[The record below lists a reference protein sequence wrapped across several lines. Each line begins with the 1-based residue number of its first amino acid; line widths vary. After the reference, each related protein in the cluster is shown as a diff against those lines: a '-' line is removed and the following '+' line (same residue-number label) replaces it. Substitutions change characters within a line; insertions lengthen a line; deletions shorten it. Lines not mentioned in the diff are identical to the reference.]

1 MSRAPQRWNDAMLS
15 LLSIAALVLA
25 GASAP
30 ASAQSRVPLTIAT
43 VPSVPSAS
51 THLALDKGY
60 FRDAGLDV
68 TVERIDSLSKAL
80 AFVAT
85 NRIQVAQGGISA
97 GYFNAVA
104 QGLPIVMALE
114 GGSTP
119 LYHLILVHPELA
131 GKIKVPADLKGRRV
145 ALSAPGS
152 NAVYELGMMLASA
165 GLRIKDVDVKYIAFP
180 QMAVALANRAVDAAL
195 MVAPFTEVAV
205 ERKIGV
211 PWIDPE
217 PFVKPLPMTNLA
229 YIASVDWIGQNRDV
243 ARRLFVALARAGRDY
258 CQAYH
263 RGPNRAEVIDSL
275 IANKIVSDRDM
286 LDKMQ
291 WQARNPNGTFSVASL
306 LSMQAFFKQEGII
319 DREVAAERLA
329 DTSFAEDAARELGP
343 FELINKASKLAGCR

>member
-1 MSRAPQRWNDAMLS
+1 VFVRIL
-15 LLSIAALVLA
+15 AALVLA
-25 GASAP
+25 GAMSQP
-30 ASAQSRVPLTIAT
+30 ASAQQRSPITIAS

-51 THLALDKGY
+51 TYLALDKGY

-80 AFVAT
+80 ALVAT

-104 QGLPIVMALE
+104 KGLPVIMALE

-119 LYHLILVHPELA
+119 LYHQILVHPDLKD
-131 GKIKVPADLKGRRV
+131 KIKAPADLKGRRV

-165 GLRIKDVDVKYIAFP
+165 GLRIKDIDIKYIAFS
-180 QMAVALANRAVDAAL
+180 QMAIALANGAVDAAL
-195 MVAPFTEVAV
+195 MVAPFTDLAV
-205 ERKIGV
+205 EQKIGH

-217 PFVKPLPMTNLA
+217 RFVNPLPMTNLA
-229 YIASVDWIGQNRDV
+229 YVANIDWIKQNGDV

-263 RGPNRAEVIDSL
+263 HGPNRADVIDTL
-275 IANKIVSDRDM
+275 VANKIVIDRAMVDR
-286 LDKMQ
+286 MQ
-291 WQARNPNGTFSVASL
+291 WQARSPDGRFSLASL
-306 LSMQAFFKQEGII
+306 QSMQAFFKQEGILEN
-319 DREVAAERLA
+319 EVPAGKLA
-329 DTSFAEDAARELGP
+329 DNSFADLAAKELGP
-343 FELINKASKLAGCR
+343 FKLANPASTLEGCR